1 MRMLMKRVP
10 AGPRHLASVVIG
22 LACALLPAAPAFA
35 AAVCDKIRPDWS
47 PGEGPIGA
55 VGDTIFMAQTG
66 FGLVAASLLVMGLVV
81 RHRWIR
87 LVASGGLAL
96 MAIPLLLE
104 WWKMPPLYRDAL
116 AEGCLGLPYVT
127 IAVLFILSAG
137 IFHLALRR

>member
-1 MRMLMKRVP
+1 MRLSARPPTGARRCTV
-10 AGPRHLASVVIG
+10 GLVLG
-22 LACALLPAAPAFA
+22 LAGVLIPAAPAF

-47 PGEGPIGA
+47 PNDGPIGA
-55 VGDTIFMAQTG
+55 LGDTIFMSQTG
-66 FGLVAASLLVMGLVV
+66 FGMVAATFLVMGLVV

-104 WWKMPPLYRDAL
+104 WWKMPPLYREAL

-127 IAVLFILSAG
+127 IAVLFVLSAG
-137 IFHLALRR
+137 VFHLALRR